1 MGSCSFNK
9 MRAGT
14 SKQRT
19 RKSKVLK
26 DIQNI
31 ENNDIP
37 VHQTVEACNQL
48 SNLNEIDDCKNRK
61 IKKRQKDIR
70 DLSAARP
77 ISYIKYTKRQLR
89 RSEEIN
95 SVRRDL
101 RNMIKNANLG
111 LVQSSTNLAEN
122 TAIRP
127 KRPRLPKVSKS
138 STLLK
143 D

>member
-37 VHQTVEACNQL
+37 VHETVEACNQL
-48 SNLNEIDDCKNRK
+48 TNLNEIDDCKNRK

-77 ISYIKYTKRQLR
+77 MSYIKYTTIETKR
-89 RSEEIN
+89 
-95 SVRRDL
+95 
-101 RNMIKNANLG
+101 RNKFG
-111 LVQSSTNLAEN
+111 
-122 TAIRP
+122 P
-127 KRPRLPKVSKS
+127 KRFEKY
-138 STLLK
+138 

>member
-1 MGSCSFNK
+1 

-37 VHQTVEACNQL
+37 VHETVEACNQL
-48 SNLNEIDDCKNRK
+48 TNLNEIDDCKNRK

-77 ISYIKYTKRQLR
+77 MSYIKYTVSTQT
-89 RSEEIN
+89 SE
-95 SVRRDL
+95 
-101 RNMIKNANLG
+101 
-111 LVQSSTNLAEN
+111 T
-122 TAIRP
+122 
-127 KRPRLPKVSKS
+127 RLTVYI
-138 STLLK
+138 
-143 D
+143 